1 DGGRNAAHPRIVR
14 RSLHGAYRGEGER
27 EKRRRSDELP
37 FHGCFPCRKLHA
49 GQFAW
54 TAYGDKGGKLQYI
67 VPRLGI
73 VSLQWTAWPPSRY
86 SPKSSRRAASPRRP
100 IGWASRPRP
109 PRGTSPSSKHMCR
122 RGFSTAPRGA

>member
-1 DGGRNAAHPRIVR
+1 MFSFAIGLYSSGVFGRKSGEDCLCTSEVKKVGHCFMRDLLCGLGQSLDDGGRNAAHPRIVR

-67 VPRLGI
+67 VPR
-73 VSLQWTAWPPSRY
+73 
-86 SPKSSRRAASPRRP
+86 
-100 IGWASRPRP
+100 
-109 PRGTSPSSKHMCR
+109 
-122 RGFSTAPRGA
+122 